1 MVPMIPTTLQHIMKK
16 RYLYPH
22 IAQARKTNSSS
33 RAFSFTHKH
42 SNRETGGAEESHST
56 DRTLMDLD
64 NSHNI
69 ESVRYYRSEAT
80 GALELSPQTAVAS
93 RLSPRRT

>member
-1 MVPMIPTTLQHIMKK
+1 MVPMISTTLQHITKK
-16 RYLYPH
+16 CYLHSH
-22 IAQARKTNSSS
+22 IAQARETNSC

-42 SNRETGGAEESHST
+42 SNRETESVEASHST

-64 NSHNI
+64 NSHNL

-80 GALELSPQTAVAS
+80 GALELSPKTVVAC

>member
-1 MVPMIPTTLQHIMKK
+1 MVPMIPTTLQHIMEKC
-16 RYLYPH
+16 YLHPH
-22 IAQARKTNSSS
+22 IAQARNRSSSS

-42 SNRETGGAEESHST
+42 SNRETGGVEASHST

-64 NSHNI
+64 NSHNL
-69 ESVRYYRSEAT
+69 ESVRYYRSKAT